1 MSTIVLSNLHKRFGD
16 FTAVR
21 NTNLTVSTGRFVVL
35 LGPSGCGKT
44 TTLRMIAGLELPT
57 SGHIHIDGE
66 DVTALR
72 ARQRDIAF
80 VFQMFALYP
89 HMSVR
94 NNIAF
99 PLKNEGISRREI
111 ATRVESA
118 ARMLRIEA
126 MLDRKTGGLSGGDRQ
141 RVALGRAIVRHP
153 KAFLMDEPLGT
164 LDADFREL
172 MCLELRKLHNAL
184 NATTVYVTHDQ
195 SEAMA
200 MADDVVV
207 MNQGEV
213 LQSASPHEIYH
224 FPATVFV
231 GNFIGSPPM
240 NFLPVDMG
248 VEAGAEQV
256 LLGGAPVPV
265 PRSEASAA
273 KVLLGIRPEHILL
286 DEQGPLRGRVIA
298 DEYLGSHQVLVVDT
312 SLGIV
317 RVRVGKDDGRA
328 AGSQVGLSFRKERT
342 LLYDAASG
350 KLLPGSA
357 RQMAVNGNGVG
368 NGKGGA
374 YV

>member
-1 MSTIVLSNLHKRFGD
+1 MSTIALSNLHKRFGD

-21 NTNLTVSTGRFVVL
+21 DTNLTVGNGRFVVL

-57 SGHIHIDGE
+57 SGQILIDGE
-66 DVTALR
+66 DVTGLR

-89 HMSVR
+89 HMTVR

-99 PLKNEGISRREI
+99 PLKNEGITRREI
-111 ATRVESA
+111 AARVDAA
-118 ARMLRIEA
+118 ARMLRIES
-126 MLDRKTGGLSGGDRQ
+126 LLERKTGGLSGGDRQ

-195 SEAMA
+195 REAMA
-200 MADDVVV
+200 MADDIVV
-207 MNQGEV
+207 MNGGEV

-231 GNFIGSPPM
+231 GSFIGSPPM
-240 NFLPVDMG
+240 NFLAVDGG
-248 VEAGAEQV
+248 VDAGAESV
-256 LLGGAPVPV
+256 SLGGMAVSV
-265 PRSEASAA
+265 PRTDASAA
-273 KVLLGIRPEHILL
+273 KALLGVRPEHVVI
-286 DEQGPLRGRVIA
+286 DERGAVRGRVIA
-298 DEYLGSHQVLVVDT
+298 DEYLGSHQILVVET
-312 SLGIV
+312 ALGVV

-328 AGSQVGLSFRKERT
+328 AGSQVGLSFRRERT

-350 KLLPGSA
+350 KLLPGAA
-357 RQMAVNGNGVG
+357 RQMAVNGNVNG
-368 NGKGGA
+368 NGNGGTH
-374 YV
+374 V

>member
-1 MSTIVLSNLHKRFGD
+1 
-16 FTAVR
+16 
-21 NTNLTVSTGRFVVL
+21 VL

-57 SGHIHIDGE
+57 SGQILIDGE

-89 HMSVR
+89 HMTVR

-99 PLKNEGISRREI
+99 PLKNEGISRAQI
-111 ATRVESA
+111 A
-118 ARMLRIEA
+118 ARVDAAAQMLRIETL
-126 MLDRKTGGLSGGDRQ
+126 LDRKTGGLSGGDRQ

-184 NATTVYVTHDQ
+184 TATTVYVTHDQ

-200 MADDVVV
+200 MADDIVV
-207 MNQGEV
+207 MNRGEV

-231 GNFIGSPPM
+231 GSFIGSPPM
-240 NFLPVDMG
+240 NFLRGTTRSQNGTTRVEIGGQALQAPAG
-248 VEAGAEQV
+248 VAQAGDVLVGIRAENIQ
-256 LLGGAPVPV
+256 
-265 PRSEASAA
+265 ASASA
-273 KVLLGIRPEHILL
+273 PSNGSTALQAETIVVEP
-286 DEQGPLRGRVIA
+286 
-298 DEYLGSHQVLVVDT
+298 LGSHLLVTATVEGQLLKVVT
-312 SLGIV
+312 STDFPV
-317 RVRVGKDDGRA
+317 RAGMPIWLEPEPDKLRWLRA
-328 AGSQVGLSFRKERT
+328 ADG
-342 LLYDAASG
+342 
-350 KLLPGSA
+350 
-357 RQMAVNGNGVG
+357 MAFGV
-368 NGKGGA
+368 
-374 YV
+374 

>member
-1 MSTIVLSNLHKRFGD
+1 MSTIVLANLHKRFGD

-21 NTNLTVSTGRFVVL
+21 DTSLTITAGRFVVL

-57 SGHIHIDGE
+57 SGQILIDGE

-89 HMSVR
+89 HMTVR

-99 PLKNEGISRREI
+99 PLRNEHVSRQEI
-111 ATRVESA
+111 TRRVDA
-118 ARMLRIEA
+118 AAHMLRIENI
-126 MLDRKTGGLSGGDRQ
+126 LDRKTGGLSGGDRQ
-141 RVALGRAIVRHP
+141 RVALGRAIVRQP

-184 NATTVYVTHDQ
+184 GATTVYVTHDQ

-200 MADDVVV
+200 MADDIVV
-207 MNQGEV
+207 MNKGEV
-213 LQSASPHEIYH
+213 LQAGSPNEIYH

-240 NFLPVDMG
+240 NFLRVDGG
-248 VEAGAEQV
+248 VTAGSEQV
-256 LLGGAPVPV
+256 LLQGAPVSV
-265 PRSEASAA
+265 PRCDADATS
-273 KVLLGIRPEHILL
+273 VLLGIRPEHVFIDDL
-286 DEQGPLRGRVIA
+286 GPLRGNVIA
-298 DEYLGSHQVLVVDT
+298 DEYLGSHQVLVVET
-312 SLGIV
+312 ALGIV
-317 RVRVGKDDGRA
+317 RVRAGKDDGLP
-328 AGSQVGLSFRKERT
+328 AGTRVGLSFNKDRT
-342 LLYDAASG
+342 LLYDATTSR
-350 KLLPGSA
+350 LLPGA
-357 RQMAVNGNGVG
+357 AHTIPA
-368 NGKGGA
+368 KGDSHG
-374 YV
+374 

>member
-1 MSTIVLSNLHKRFGD
+1 MSTIVLSNLQKRFGD

-21 NTNLTVSTGRFVVL
+21 NTNLTVGAGRFVVL

-44 TTLRMIAGLELPT
+44 TTLRMIAGLELP
-57 SGHIHIDGE
+57 SAGQILIDGE

-89 HMSVR
+89 HMTVR

-99 PLKNEGISRREI
+99 PLRNEHVSRGEI
-111 ATRVESA
+111 ASRVDAA
-118 ARMLRIEA
+118 ARMLRIESI
-126 MLDRKTGGLSGGDRQ
+126 LDRKTGGLSGGDRQ

-200 MADDVVV
+200 MADDIVV

-213 LQSASPHEIYH
+213 LQAGPPHEIYH

-240 NFLPVDMG
+240 NFMPVDG
-248 VEAGAEQV
+248 AVAAGDDAV
-256 LLGGAPVPV
+256 TLGGAAVPV
-265 PRSEASAA
+265 PRLHEGAP
-273 KVLLGIRPEHILL
+273 KVLLGIRPEHAAI
-286 DEQGPLRGRVIA
+286 DENGPLRGRVIA
-298 DEYLGSHQVLVVDT
+298 DEYLGSHQILVIET
-312 SLGIV
+312 ALGVV
-317 RVRVGKDDGRA
+317 RVRAGKDEGLP
-328 AGSQVGLSFRKERT
+328 AGSNVGLSLRRERT

-350 KLLPGSA
+350 RLLRSDAMTAP
-357 RQMAVNGNGVG
+357 VNGDAHG
-368 NGKGGA
+368 
-374 YV
+374 

>member
-57 SGHIHIDGE
+57 SGQIRIDGE
-66 DVTALR
+66 DVTTLR

-111 ATRVESA
+111 AARVESA
-118 ARMLRIEA
+118 ARMLRIESI
-126 MLDRKTGGLSGGDRQ
+126 LDRKTGGLSGGDRQ

-213 LQSASPHEIYH
+213 LQSAAPHEIYH

-240 NFLPVDMG
+240 NFLAVDTG
-248 VEAGAEQV
+248 VEAGAERV
-256 LLGGAPVPV
+256 SLGGAWVPV
-265 PRSEASAA
+265 PRVDASAA
-273 KVLLGIRPEHILL
+273 KALLGIRPEHILL
-286 DEQGPLRGRVIA
+286 DERGPLRGCVIA
-298 DEYLGSHQVLVVDT
+298 DEYLGSHQILVVDT
-312 SLGIV
+312 ALGIV
-317 RVRVGKDDGRA
+317 RVRVGKSDGRA
-328 AGSQVGLSFRKERT
+328 AGSQVGLSFRKEHT
-342 LLYDAASG
+342 LVYDAASG
-350 KLLPGSA
+350 KLLPGAA
-357 RQMAVNGNGVG
+357 RQMVVNGNG
-368 NGKGGA
+368 NGGA

>member
-21 NTNLTVSTGRFVVL
+21 NTNLTVSAGRFVVL

-57 SGHIHIDGE
+57 SGQIHIDGE

-99 PLKNEGISRREI
+99 PLKNEGISRREL
-111 ATRVESA
+111 AARVESA

-126 MLDRKTGGLSGGDRQ
+126 ILDRKTGGLSGRDRQ

-172 MCLELRKLHNAL
+172 MCLELRKLHNTL

-200 MADDVVV
+200 MADDIVV

-231 GNFIGSPPM
+231 GKFIGSPPM
-240 NFLPVDMG
+240 NFLAVDAG

-256 LLGGAPVPV
+256 SLSGVSVRV
-265 PRSEASAA
+265 PRTNASAA
-273 KVLLGIRPEHILL
+273 KALLGVRPEHVLI
-286 DEQGPLRGRVIA
+286 DERGALRGRVIA
-298 DEYLGSHQVLVVDT
+298 DEYLGSHQILVVET

-317 RVRVGKDDGRA
+317 RVRVAKDEGRA

-350 KLLPGSA
+350 KMLPGA
-357 RQMAVNGNGVG
+357 ALQMAVNGNG
-368 NGKGGA
+368 NGGA

>member
-1 MSTIVLSNLHKRFGD
+1 MSTIVLSNLQKRFGD

-21 NTNLTVSTGRFVVL
+21 NTNLTVHDGRFVVL

-57 SGHIHIDGE
+57 SGRIQIDGE
-66 DVTALR
+66 DVTSLR

-99 PLKNEGISRREI
+99 PLKNEGLPRREI

-118 ARMLRIEA
+118 ARVLRIESL
-126 MLDRKTGGLSGGDRQ
+126 LDRKTGGLSGGDRQ

-172 MCLELRKLHNAL
+172 MCLELRKLHNSL

-200 MADDVVV
+200 MADDIVV

-213 LQSASPHEIYH
+213 LQAASPHEIYH
-224 FPATVFV
+224 FPATIFV

-240 NFLPVDMG
+240 NFLPVDAG

-256 LLGGAPVPV
+256 SLGGAFVPV
-265 PRSEASAA
+265 PRTGASAA
-273 KVLLGIRPEHILL
+273 KLMLGIRPEHVRI
-286 DEQGPLRGRVIA
+286 DEHGALRGRVIA
-298 DEYLGSHQVLVVDT
+298 DEYLGSHQILVVDT

-317 RVRVGKDDGRA
+317 RVRVGKDEGRA

-342 LLYDAASG
+342 LLYDVASG
-350 KLLPGSA
+350 KMLAGAAP
-357 RQMAVNGNGVG
+357 QMAVNGND
-368 NGKGGA
+368 KGGA

>member
-1 MSTIVLSNLHKRFGD
+1 MSTIVLANLHKRFGD

-21 NTNLTVSTGRFVVL
+21 DTSLTITAGRFVVL

-57 SGHIHIDGE
+57 SGQILIDGE

-89 HMSVR
+89 HMTVR

-99 PLKNEGISRREI
+99 PLKNEHVSRQEI
-111 ATRVESA
+111 ARRVDA
-118 ARMLRIEA
+118 AAHMLRIENI
-126 MLDRKTGGLSGGDRQ
+126 LDRKTGGLSGGDRQ
-141 RVALGRAIVRHP
+141 RVALGRAIVRQP

-184 NATTVYVTHDQ
+184 GATTVYVTHDQ

-200 MADDVVV
+200 MADDIVV
-207 MNQGEV
+207 MNKGEV
-213 LQSASPHEIYH
+213 LQAGSPHEIYH

-240 NFLPVDMG
+240 NFLRVDGG
-248 VEAGAEQV
+248 VTAGSERV
-256 LLGGAPVPV
+256 LLQGAPVPV
-265 PRSEASAA
+265 PRCDADAAS
-273 KVLLGIRPEHILL
+273 VLLGIRPEHVFI
-286 DEQGPLRGRVIA
+286 DDHGPLRGNVIA
-298 DEYLGSHQVLVVDT
+298 DEYLGSHQVLVVET
-312 SLGIV
+312 ALGIV
-317 RVRVGKDDGRA
+317 RVRAGKDDGLP
-328 AGSQVGLSFRKERT
+328 AGTAVGLSFHKDRT
-342 LLYDAASG
+342 LLYDAATTR
-350 KLLPGSA
+350 LLPGA
-357 RQMAVNGNGVG
+357 AHTNPANGDGHG
-368 NGKGGA
+368 
-374 YV
+374 

>member
-1 MSTIVLSNLHKRFGD
+1 MSTIVLNNLHKRFGD

-21 NTNLTVSTGRFVVL
+21 NTSLTVGAGRFVVL

-57 SGHIHIDGE
+57 SGQILIDGE

-89 HMSVR
+89 HMTVR

-99 PLKNEGISRREI
+99 PLKNEHVSRREI
-111 ATRVESA
+111 AARVGAA
-118 ARMLRIEA
+118 ARMLRIEEI
-126 MLDRKTGGLSGGDRQ
+126 LDRKTGGLSGGDRQ
-141 RVALGRAIVRHP
+141 RVALGRAIVRQP

-184 NATTVYVTHDQ
+184 AATTVYVTHDQ

-200 MADDVVV
+200 MADDIVV

-213 LQSASPHEIYH
+213 LQAAAPHEIYH

-240 NFLPVDMG
+240 NFMAVDSRVDIG
-248 VEAGAEQV
+248 QEQV
-256 LLGGAPVPV
+256 CLHGAPVPV
-265 PRSEASAA
+265 PRCDAA
-273 KVLLGIRPEHILL
+273 AERVLLGIRPEHVVI
-286 DEQGPLRGRVIA
+286 DERAPLRGRVIA
-298 DEYLGSHQVLVVDT
+298 DEYLGSHQVLMIETALGVV
-312 SLGIV
+312 
-317 RVRVGKDDGRA
+317 RARVGKDDGLA
-328 AGSQVGLSFRKERT
+328 AGSSVGLSFRKERT
-342 LLYDAASG
+342 LLYDAATG
-350 KLLPGSA
+350 RLLPGA
-357 RQMAVNGNGVG
+357 AHTLAQAGDRHG
-368 NGKGGA
+368 
-374 YV
+374 

>member
-1 MSTIVLSNLHKRFGD
+1 MSTIVLSNLHKRFGE
-16 FTAVR
+16 FTAVHD
-21 NTNLTVSTGRFVVL
+21 TNLTVGNGRFVVL

-57 SGHIHIDGE
+57 SGQILIDGE

-89 HMSVR
+89 HMTVR

-111 ATRVESA
+111 ATRVDTA
-118 ARMLRIEA
+118 ARMLRIEHL
-126 MLDRKTGGLSGGDRQ
+126 MDRKTGGLSGGDRQ

-184 NATTVYVTHDQ
+184 TATTVYVTHDQ

-200 MADDVVV
+200 MADDIVV
-207 MNQGEV
+207 MNRGEV

-231 GNFIGSPPM
+231 GSFIGSPPM
-240 NFLPVDMG
+240 NFLAVDGG
-248 VEAGAEQV
+248 VPAGAEQV
-256 LLGGAPVPV
+256 SLGGAAVPV
-265 PRSEASAA
+265 PRTDASSA
-273 KVLLGIRPEHILL
+273 KALVGVRPEHVMI
-286 DEQGPLRGRVIA
+286 DERGALRGRVIA
-298 DEYLGSHQVLVVDT
+298 DEYLGSHQILVVET
-312 SLGIV
+312 ALGIM
-317 RVRVGKDDGRA
+317 RVRVGKDEGRA

-342 LLYDAASG
+342 LLYDADSG
-350 KLLPGSA
+350 KLLPGAA
-357 RQMAVNGNGVG
+357 RQMAFNGNG
-368 NGKGGA
+368 NGSGGA